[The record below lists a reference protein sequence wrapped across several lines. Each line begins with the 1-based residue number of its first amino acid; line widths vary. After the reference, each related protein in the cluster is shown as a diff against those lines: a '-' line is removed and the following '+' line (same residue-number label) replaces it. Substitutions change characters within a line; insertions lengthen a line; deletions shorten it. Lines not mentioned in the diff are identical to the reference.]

1 MPLKQDPLHRIY
13 QYAAEA
19 RVLQQAQIGES
30 DSSNAN
36 KVVGADER
44 LQKTLELMRE
54 RVQQQRADLEKV
66 RT

>member
-1 MPLKQDPLHRIY
+1 MSLKQDPLLRIY

-19 RVLQQAQIGES
+19 RVLQQAQVGES
-30 DSSNAN
+30 DSANAN
-36 KVVGADER
+36 KVVEADER